1 MRQTGTMQRIARL
14 VGDARHLLVGVP
26 AIGLVLGF
34 TARAAGQDD
43 LAHLIWGAATVP
55 VIVALGIEIVVS
67 LRRREVGL
75 DIVAF
80 LSMSGALILG
90 EMLAGAVVAL
100 MYAGG
105 QFLESYAARRARREM
120 TALLERAPKFAMRR
134 DDHGLTQVPIEALNP
149 GDRVLVR
156 RGEVVPVDGTVAGG
170 SAVLDQS
177 ALTGEAMP
185 VSFGQG
191 AAVMSGAT
199 NAGMAF
205 DLIAIRPAAE
215 STYAGII
222 RLVEAAARTKA
233 PMVRLADRFAIVFLA
248 ATLAIAGAAW
258 LATADPVRWLAVM
271 VVATPC
277 PLILAVPVA
286 IIAGVSRAAR
296 IGVLIKGG
304 GALETLANV
313 GTIVIDKTG
322 TLTRGRATLAAI
334 HARPGMAEDELLRL
348 AASLDQASNHIIAEA
363 LVVAAHQRGLT
374 LTPPDQVRETPGS
387 GLTGMVGDREVVV
400 GGLGY
405 VRDRSHDGMTL
416 ADLKPEREG
425 EVAAAVAVDGMLAG
439 ILVLADEI
447 RADVPRALAGFRAN
461 GVGRIVL
468 ASGDTRHVTEAV
480 AARLDIDAVESE
492 MTPERKVLAV
502 GRERNGPAVMMIGD
516 GVNDAP
522 ALAAADI
529 GVAMGAYGAAA
540 SAEAADVV
548 LLVDRIDGVAD
559 AMTIARRSRRIAL
572 ESVVAG
578 IGLSFAAMVVAA
590 FGYLPPVEGALVQ
603 EVIDVAVILNALRA
617 LGSGPAA
624 KERPATADAR
634 STAPGAPKREPP

>member
-1 MRQTGTMQRIARL
+1 MIGRVQSL
-14 VGDARHLLVGVP
+14 VDSLRHLLVGVP
-26 AIGLVLGF
+26 AIGLALGLV
-34 TARAAGQDD
+34 ARVAGRDD
-43 LAHLIWGAATVP
+43 LANLIWAIATIP
-55 VIVALGIEIVVS
+55 VIGVLALEIVVT

-80 LSMSGALILG
+80 LSMSGALVLG

-105 QFLESYAARRARREM
+105 NFLEGYASRRARREM
-120 TALLERAPKFAMRR
+120 TALLERAPKFAMRYEDGDLKR
-134 DDHGLTQVPIEALNP
+134 VPIEVLAP
-149 GDRVLVR
+149 GDRLMVR
-156 RGEVVPVDGTVAGG
+156 RGEVVPVDGTVDGDG
-170 SAVLDQS
+170 AVLDQS

-185 VSFGQG
+185 VHFGRG
-191 AAVMSGAT
+191 APLMSGAT

-205 DLIAIRPAAE
+205 DLIATRPAAE

-222 RLVEAAARTKA
+222 RLVEAAAGARA
-233 PMVRLADRFAIVFLA
+233 PMVRLADRFALVFLA

-258 LATADPVRWLAVM
+258 LATGDAVRWLAVM

-304 GALETLANV
+304 GALEVLANV

-322 TLTRGRATLAAI
+322 TLTHGRATLTAI
-334 HARPGMAEDELLRL
+334 HARSGYDEDDLLRL
-348 AASLDQASNHIIAEA
+348 AASLDQASNHVIAEA
-363 LVVAAHQRGLT
+363 LVKEARRRGFT
-374 LTPPDQVRETPGS
+374 LTPPEQVHETPGS
-387 GLTGMVGDREVVV
+387 GVTGVVDTHEVAV
-400 GGLGY
+400 GGIGY
-405 VRDRSHDGMTL
+405 VRDRSRNGDDTGEMKV
-416 ADLKPEREG
+416 ASEG
-425 EVAAAVAVDGMLAG
+425 EVTVAVAVDGVLAG
-439 ILVLADEI
+439 ILVLADQI
-447 RADVPRALAGFRAN
+447 RADVPAALAGFRAN
-461 GVGRIVL
+461 GVKRIVL
-468 ASGDTRHVTEAV
+468 ASGDARDVTQAV
-480 AARLDIDAVESE
+480 AAQLDIDAVESE

-502 GRERNGPAVMMIGD
+502 GRERNGSAVMMIGD
-516 GVNDAP
+516 GINDAP

-548 LLVDRIDGVAD
+548 LLTDRIDGLAG
-559 AMTIARRSRRIAL
+559 AMTIARRSRRIAM

-617 LGSGPAA
+617 LGGGPREHPAPA
-624 KERPATADAR
+624 IAMAGAERGQLP
-634 STAPGAPKREPP
+634 